1 MITMDL
7 ILEEEIKQYMKEQ
20 DLRPGSRLPGE
31 RYLGEYF
38 GVQRLTLRAS
48 LQRLKN
54 EGILY
59 VKKNSGYYAA
69 EPRVHITLGPLDSRF
84 DTRQTQSC
92 CTQLLNVL
100 ETEFEAP
107 LMSKFPFSDP
117 AGYTVLGL
125 QTQNFVP
132 YGIIKSLV
140 PAACIPVLT
149 PLVLRNQSLF
159 DIYRTHGQ
167 DIVMCQEHIG
177 CHRASETESI
187 LLGISPDASMVSHS
201 IYGYNNKEQCI
212 LIQKITYIQ
221 DRVEFGGW

>member
-7 ILEEEIKQYMKEQ
+7 ILEEQIKEYMKEQ
-20 DLRPGSRLPGE
+20 NLKPGSRLPGE

-38 GVQRLTLRAS
+38 GVQRLTLRTS

-59 VKKNSGYYAA
+59 VKKNSGYYVA
-69 EPRVHITLGPLDSRF
+69 EPRIRIRLGTLDSRF
-84 DTRQTQSC
+84 DTRQTQRC

-100 ETEFEAP
+100 ETEFDSS
-107 LMSKFPFSDP
+107 LMNKFPFSDP
-117 AGYTVLGL
+117 TGYTILGL

-132 YGIIKSLV
+132 YGMIKSLV
-140 PAACIPVLT
+140 PAACVPTLS
-149 PLVLRNQSLF
+149 PLVLKNQSLY
-159 DIYRTHGQ
+159 DIYHTHGQ
-167 DIVMCQEHIG
+167 EIVMCQEQIG
-177 CHRASETESI
+177 CHRASETEST
-187 LLGISPDASMVSHS
+187 LLGIPQDTFMASHS
-201 IYGYNNKEQCI
+201 IYGYNDKDQCI

>member
-7 ILEEEIKQYMKEQ
+7 ILEEQIKQYMKEQ
-20 DLRPGSRLPGE
+20 DLKPGSRLPGE

-54 EGILY
+54 EGLLY
-59 VKKNSGYYAA
+59 VKKNSGYYVA
-69 EPRVHITLGPLDSRF
+69 EPRVRIRLGTLDSHF
-84 DTRQTQSC
+84 DTRQAQSR
-92 CTQLLNVL
+92 CTQLLNVF
-100 ETEFEAP
+100 ESEFDSSV
-107 LMSKFPFSDP
+107 MNRFPFSDP

-132 YGIIKSLV
+132 YGMIKSLI

-149 PLVLRNQSLF
+149 PPVLRNQSLYEL
-159 DIYRTHGQ
+159 YRLHSQ
-167 DIVMCQEHIG
+167 KIVLCQEHIG
-177 CHRASETESI
+177 CHQASETESV
-187 LLGISPDASMVSHS
+187 LLGVPRNASMASHS
-201 IYGYNNKEQCI
+201 IYGYNGTEQCI